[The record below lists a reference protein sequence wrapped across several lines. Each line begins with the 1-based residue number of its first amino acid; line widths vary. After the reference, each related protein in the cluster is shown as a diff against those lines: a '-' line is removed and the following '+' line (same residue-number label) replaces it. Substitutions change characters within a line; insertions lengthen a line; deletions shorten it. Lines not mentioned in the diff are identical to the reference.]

1 MASEHHSTG
10 NQINVIS
17 AVDLSKTYLDG
28 NRTVEALKSID
39 LEIRKGEKVALLGS
53 SGSGK
58 TTLLNLLAGLDRPDS
73 GDLSLAGQ
81 ELARLSPSQMASYRR
96 DRIGVVFQS
105 FELISQKTALQ
116 NVELPL
122 IMAGTSRRARRDQST
137 EALQR
142 VGLQDRIQHRPYQL
156 SGGEK
161 QRVAIARAMI
171 CEPEILL
178 ADEPTGNLDL
188 NSSKTVMELIVGLAD
203 DSQTTLLLITHDQ
216 QLAEKYADRILTMSD
231 GQIVGDVTV

>member
-1 MASEHHSTG
+1 MASNYHSTG
-10 NQINVIS
+10 NQFIVIS

-73 GDLSLAGQ
+73 GDLSVAGQ

-122 IMAGTSRRARRDQST
+122 MMAGTSRRARRDQST